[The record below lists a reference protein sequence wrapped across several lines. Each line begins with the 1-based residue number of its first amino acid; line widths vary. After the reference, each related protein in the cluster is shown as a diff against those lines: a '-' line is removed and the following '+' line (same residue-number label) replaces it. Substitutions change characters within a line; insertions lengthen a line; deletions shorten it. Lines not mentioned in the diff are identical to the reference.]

1 MAHTG
6 SQRSEVQPVFGRNV
20 IVAVVFAVLT
30 GGLLGVCLAQQEV
43 NALSA
48 PPTTLTKPTTPS
60 DANAPKT
67 FLVPAM
73 PFMAEVTGNDVYVRS
88 GPGTNYYHCGKLQR
102 GDKVKVVKTQPG
114 WSCIMPPPAFFSW
127 IAMQY
132 VAVSLDEPTVAFIT
146 GNGVWVYT
154 GSDYVEPMHSTS
166 KQVALNRGDKVR
178 LLGEEK
184 DDYYKI
190 GPPDGAYVW
199 VSSDFLEPIG
209 PIGQK
214 LGVDEGA
221 AKIPAE
227 EEKLKEFND
236 LKEKIK
242 AEQAKPLAKRNYD
255 EIKKAL
261 VEITKTP
268 EAGKAAKYA
277 ELTLQQIA
285 GFELAQ
291 QVDKEVEQQNAR
303 LQKITTGI
311 DKAATARLA
320 DINDVGKYVVIG
332 QLKASSIYD
341 TGTGGVKYYRIIG
354 KSGTTVCY
362 AVPTGPAAQM
372 DLSKLVG
379 KKVGLVGTIKTHQ
392 ATAGSMVE
400 FTGIDE
406 VK

>member
-1 MAHTG
+1 
-6 SQRSEVQPVFGRNV
+6 
-20 IVAVVFAVLT
+20 
-30 GGLLGVCLAQQEV
+30 
-43 NALSA
+43 
-48 PPTTLTKPTTPS
+48 
-60 DANAPKT
+60 
-67 FLVPAM
+67 
-73 PFMAEVTGNDVYVRS
+73 
-88 GPGTNYYHCGKLQR
+88 
-102 GDKVKVVKTQPG
+102 
-114 WSCIMPPPAFFSW
+114 
-127 IAMQY
+127 
-132 VAVSLDEPTVAFIT
+132 
-146 GNGVWVYT
+146 
-154 GSDYVEPMHSTS
+154 MHSTS

-214 LGVDEGA
+214 LGADEGA

-227 EEKLKEFND
+227 EEKLKEFNA

-242 AEQAKPLAKRNYD
+242 AEQTKPLAKRNYD

-268 EAGKAAKYA
+268 DAGKAAKYA

-291 QVDKEVEQQNAR
+291 QVNKEVEQQNAR

-341 TGTGGVKYYRIIG
+341 SGTGGVKYYRIIG